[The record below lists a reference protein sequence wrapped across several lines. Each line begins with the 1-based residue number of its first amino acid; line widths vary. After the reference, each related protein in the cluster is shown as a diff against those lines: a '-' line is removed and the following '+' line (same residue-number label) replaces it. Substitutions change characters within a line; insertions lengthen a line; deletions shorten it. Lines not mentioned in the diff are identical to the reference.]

1 MNLEPHSAISYFSAY
16 FAAMQP
22 QATTVLVILLL
33 VFMVLSFAISGAEAA
48 FFSLTFKDVN
58 LLKTKPQASY
68 KRIVTLLEEPK
79 VLLAALLIAGN
90 VFNIT
95 IIVLLNILIDG
106 YLQINEVWLAFIIK
120 VVVIIFLLVLFCD
133 IMPKVYAGQNN
144 IRFAKDFGILIEA
157 VYYLFSRIGRWMVKY
172 TGFIEK
178 RMGKKESTYAF
189 EELET
194 DKEAS
199 EEEKNI
205 LKGIVKFGNIM
216 VKQIMK
222 TRLDV
227 CGIEYN
233 TTFDAIIKKIE
244 ELHYSRLPVYKED
257 LDKMVGL
264 LHTKD
269 VLPYIHQSA
278 NFDWHTL
285 IRPPYFVHEQKM
297 IDDLLEEFQQRHIHF
312 AIVVDE
318 FGGTSGIVTLE
329 DILEEIIGDISDEFD
344 EEEARFKKIDDNN
357 YIFDGGMM
365 INDVCR
371 LMNLP
376 LDTFDQV
383 KGESDSLGGLV
394 LEISGEIPSVNE
406 VIRVGDFEFT
416 VIEKE
421 KNRLRKIKV
430 SIKPQID

>member
-58 LLKTKPQASY
+58 LLKTKPQVSY

-95 IIVLLNILIDG
+95 IIVLLNILMDG

>member
-1 MNLEPHSAISYFSAY
+1 LNLEPHSAISYFSAY

>member
-1 MNLEPHSAISYFSAY
+1 LEPHSAIVYFSAH
-16 FAAMQP
+16 FAVIQP

-33 VFMVLSFAISGAEAA
+33 LFMVLSFAVSGAEAA

-68 KRIVTLLEEPK
+68 KRIVALLEEPK

-95 IIVLLNILIDG
+95 IIVLLNILMDG
-106 YLQINEVWLAFIIK
+106 YLQINEVWLTFVIK
-120 VVVIIFLLVLFCD
+120 VIVIIFLLVLFCD

-157 VYYLFSRIGRWMVKY
+157 VYYLFSRMGRWMVKY

-178 RMGKKESTYAF
+178 KMGKKEGAYAF

-194 DKEAS
+194 DKESS

-233 TTFDAIIKKIE
+233 TTFDAVIKKIE

-269 VLPYIHQSA
+269 VLPYIHESS

-297 IDDLLEEFQQRHIHF
+297 IDDLLKEFQQRHIHF

-344 EEEARFKKIDDNN
+344 EEEARFKKIDDNT

-406 VIRVGDFEFT
+406 VIVVGDFEFT

-421 KNRLRKIKV
+421 KNRLRKIKIT
-430 SIKPQID
+430 IKPQVE